1 MQLPTNPTSLLLSL
15 LALLSAAPVAL
26 AADVTTEY
34 TETKECTRKSQRGD
48 TISVHYRGTLASD
61 GSQFDA
67 SYDRGQ
73 PLDFTVGQGMV
84 IKGWVSLLF
93 VSPGR
98 REGGEGGIEAC
109 RRERIIE
116 GEGARRTKVVSMNI
130 LSMADSFLFRSSD
143 GTKVYST
150 CVPATSGN

>member
-1 MQLPTNPTSLLLSL
+1 MLLPTSLLLSL
-15 LALLSAAPVAL
+15 LAFLSAAPVAL

-67 SYDRGQ
+67 SYDRAQ

-84 IKGWVSLLF
+84 IKGWVSLL
-93 VSPGR
+93 
-98 REGGEGGIEAC
+98 
-109 RRERIIE
+109 
-116 GEGARRTKVVSMNI
+116 
-130 LSMADSFLFRSSD
+130 
-143 GTKVYST
+143 
-150 CVPATSGN
+150 

>member
-1 MQLPTNPTSLLLSL
+1 MKLPTNPTTLLLSL

-26 AADVTTEY
+26 AAEVTTEY

-93 VSPGR
+93 VSPRGGKVGGR
-98 REGGEGGIEAC
+98 MWKTDNRKRG
-109 RRERIIE
+109 RKRN
-116 GEGARRTKVVSMNI
+116 KVVSMN
-130 LSMADSFLFRSSD
+130 LSSVADSLLFRSSD

>member
-1 MQLPTNPTSLLLSL
+1 MHFPSNPASLLLSL

-26 AADVTTEY
+26 AAEVTTEY
-34 TETKECTRKSQRGD
+34 ILTKECSRKSRVGD

-84 IKGWVSLLF
+84 IKG
-93 VSPGR
+93 
-98 REGGEGGIEAC
+98 
-109 RRERIIE
+109 
-116 GEGARRTKVVSMNI
+116 
-130 LSMADSFLFRSSD
+130 
-143 GTKVYST
+143 
-150 CVPATSGN
+150 

>member
-1 MQLPTNPTSLLLSL
+1 MHLSATPTSLLLSL
-15 LALLSAAPVAL
+15 LALLSAAPVVF

-34 TETKECTRKSQRGD
+34 TVSKECTRKTQRGD

-84 IKGWVSLLF
+84 IKGWVSLQF
-93 VSPGR
+93 VRPR
-98 REGGEGGIEAC
+98 GG
-109 RRERIIE
+109 
-116 GEGARRTKVVSMNI
+116 K
-130 LSMADSFLFRSSD
+130 L
-143 GTKVYST
+143 
-150 CVPATSGN
+150 